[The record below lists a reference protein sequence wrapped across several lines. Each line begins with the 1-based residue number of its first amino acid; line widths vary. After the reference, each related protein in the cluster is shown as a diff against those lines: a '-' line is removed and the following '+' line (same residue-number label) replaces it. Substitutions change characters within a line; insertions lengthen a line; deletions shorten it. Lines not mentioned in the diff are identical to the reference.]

1 MNELVEF
8 PLLVDAVTPQHQIIG
23 ALESLG
29 WRATKAS
36 IRGHDQIFFRTW
48 TTPDDA
54 VVTYMELHHLGLRA
68 LALTGGDAN
77 LVGRLL
83 ALPFVEPVEL
93 LIEQLDHATE
103 PRVLIRAMGVIELL
117 APAPRYK
124 NELLRIVER
133 LREHEHVLVRRALY
147 QSLFVVARQ
156 DLAKTIQPMLN
167 SNDQQLGQLIS
178 WLNERYDALDEQ

>member
-8 PLLVDAVTPQHQIIG
+8 PLLVDAMTPQHQILG

-36 IRGHDQIFFRTW
+36 IRGHDQVFFRTW

-93 LIEQLDHATE
+93 LIEQLDHATD

-156 DLAKTIQPMLN
+156 DLAKTIQPMLDT
-167 SNDQQLGQLIS
+167 NDQQLGQLIS
-178 WLNERYDALDEQ
+178 WLNERYDALDES